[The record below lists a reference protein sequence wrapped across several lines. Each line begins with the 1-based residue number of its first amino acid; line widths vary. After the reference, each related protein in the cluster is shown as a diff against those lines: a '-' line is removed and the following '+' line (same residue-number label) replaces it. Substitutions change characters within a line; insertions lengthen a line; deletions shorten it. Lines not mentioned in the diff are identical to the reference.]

1 MRHRIDRRVAR
12 RLLGAGV
19 LLCVCMPPAAQQ
31 ASSGQIRA
39 MPGPCQARDSTEGP
53 WRDLAVGGALVAGT
67 TIICQQAGALSY
79 TLPGSGANVTRH
91 VQIGEEVVVTK
102 GRQAPMP
109 VEGTRPGLSASLQS
123 SPPATGNKRMAALP
137 GISSP
142 VHASASVGVAI
153 GALAGAVLQGLT
165 KGSGAMLGATS
176 DSTTDITSYL
186 TRLRKASAGDD
197 TRVTL
202 RVMED
207 ARRTNESLDQLKQ
220 VAATWLEAGPPPA
233 GSSSDELTPAAAAR
247 WTREDLV
254 ELMERIGSARRVAES
269 YEEAASWLSVTA
281 KQRGPLDTEL
291 GRLRVGIRQLD
302 TTATELMRRE
312 ARERRPAPAASA
324 AP

>member
-1 MRHRIDRRVAR
+1 MRHRIDRRAAR
-12 RLLGAGV
+12 RLLGAGMF
-19 LLCVCMPPAAQQ
+19 LCACMPLTAQQ
-31 ASSGQIRA
+31 ASPGQIRA

-67 TIICQQAGALSY
+67 TIICQQPGALSY

-102 GRQAPMP
+102 GRLAPMP

-123 SPPATGNKRMAALP
+123 SPPPAGSKRTAAVP

-142 VHASASVGVAI
+142 AHASASVGVVS
-153 GALAGAVLQGLT
+153 GALVGGILQGLA
-165 KGSGAMLGATS
+165 KGSGALLGRPS

-186 TRLRKASAGDD
+186 TRLRKASADDD

-202 RVMED
+202 RVIED
-207 ARRTNESLDQLKQ
+207 AQRTNESLDRLKQ
-220 VAATWLEAGPPPA
+220 VAATWLEAGPAPA
-233 GSSSDELTPAAAAR
+233 ASSPDEMTPAAAAR

-254 ELMERIGSARRVAES
+254 ELMERLGSARRVAET
-269 YEEAASWLSVTA
+269 YEEAASRLSVTA
-281 KQRGPLDTEL
+281 EQRGPLDTEL

-302 TTATELMRRE
+302 TTATELVRRE